1 MGVGHS
7 TVYEEP
13 QVYTYAVRYLL
24 ETSGP
29 LLPPSPKH
37 AADATPMFEHEAHDP
52 RVPRNTMV
60 FLPWALRGGAFAG
73 FACGCVPPLTTGDPV
88 HCIALR
94 ARTH

>member
-29 LLPPSPKH
+29 LLPPSGH

-60 FLPWALRGGAFAG
+60 FLPWALRGGA
-73 FACGCVPPLTTGDPV
+73 CRLLCS
-88 HCIALR
+88 ALLGVR
-94 ARTH
+94 VSFPADW